1 MIKSFLMHGQKDR
14 CKRFKKRAF
23 VPAGLFVPFM
33 AMCLYAAMPVLSR
46 LEMIGSGRGLALTLG
61 ADAPFAIT
69 IHDKTSPRADGS
81 LISIVCSNVIYGL
94 NEYAFNNLPM
104 GCPVNRILAKE
115 NKDGNSVELLIK
127 VTAPLDKTIRSKQKD
142 NRWVVLLTSAPVN
155 DFAWSAQNETEKR
168 SGASGVASEPAG
180 TKETPASAVV
190 PEERISAGKTS
201 LPAQRPSVPQVTAS
215 SFLEDI
221 TVLHRERVEKIVLK
235 VDAPTDIIVKCTPGK
250 ILALFVNTKNGL
262 SHTTFKSERDWLV
275 KSIELNELTHGGT
288 KWLGA
293 SIIVN
298 EQGGSR
304 PIIQTLPDR
313 LVIYSVRD
321 TKQCLYLWSAKNG
334 TTLSYDFISPEQLP
348 VDYTKIEKKVLTDSK
363 NDFGSNGTFSVGEPS
378 PAPAPAKLTKN
389 ENEPVSNGAGAAPSR
404 PSAPQPA
411 RTVRVVVVKDNVN
424 LRSDPVAASKSN
436 VIAKLPLGA
445 IGTQEEK
452 KGTWVRGAFD
462 DSRGWLLSSMVL
474 DSGRVA
480 PALWKKIEAVALEK
494 KKLEEKKLQREEK
507 AKAIAMAREKAKA
520 EAQMAEEKAKA
531 DKLARAK
538 EKAEAAQQA
547 KEAQKAR
554 EKEKAEAAQQA
565 KAEKMQQKPPAQ
577 SPQEPARAAQMSGKD
592 TVPTQPAKTFP
603 KLIEYHVLGRDPFL
617 PLSQDEEGPMPNIE
631 NLQLVGIL
639 YDAMDRIAL
648 LEDMRNKEKA
658 YALRENDPVR
668 NGYLLRIQTDKVLF
682 LINEMGISRTYAMK
696 LIKGKER

>member
-33 AMCLYAAMPVLSR
+33 AVCLYAATPVLSR

-69 IHDKTSPRADGS
+69 IYDKTSPRADGS
-81 LISIVCSNVIYGL
+81 LISIICSNVIYGL

-104 GCPVNRILAKE
+104 GCPVKRVLAQE

-127 VTAPLDKTIRSKQKD
+127 VIAPLDKTIRSKQKD
-142 NRWVVLLTSAPVN
+142 SRWVVLLTSAPVN

-168 SGASGVASEPAG
+168 SGASEVSATSAALAAASEPAG
-180 TKETPASAVV
+180 TKGTSASAVV
-190 PEERISAGKTS
+190 PEERISVGKTS
-201 LPAQRPSVPQVTAS
+201 LPAQRPAVPQVTAS

-221 TVLHRERVEKIVLK
+221 TVLHRERVEKIILK
-235 VDAPTDIIVKCTPGK
+235 ADSPTDIIVKCTPGK

-275 KSIELNELTHGGT
+275 KSIELNEVTHGGT
-288 KWLGA
+288 MWLGA
-293 SIIVN
+293 SIIVD

-321 TKQCLYLWSAKNG
+321 TKQCLYLWSAKSG

-378 PAPAPAKLTKN
+378 PAPANLTKN
-389 ENEPVSNGAGAAPSR
+389 ENEPVTNGAGAAPSR
-404 PSAPQPA
+404 PSAPPPA
-411 RTVRVVVVKDNVN
+411 RTVRLVVVKDNVN
-424 LRSDPVAASKSN
+424 LRSDPAVALKSN

-445 IGTQEEK
+445 IGTQERKEGK
-452 KGTWVRGAFD
+452 WVRGTFD
-462 DSRGWLLSSMVL
+462 DSRGWLFASMVL
-474 DSGRVA
+474 DSGRVT
-480 PALWKKIEAVALEK
+480 PALWKKIKAVVLEK

-507 AKAIAMAREKAKA
+507 VKAIAMAREKAKA
-520 EAQMAEEKAKA
+520 EAIMAEEKAKA

-554 EKEKAEAAQQA
+554 AEAA
-565 KAEKMQQKPPAQ
+565 KMQQKPLAQ
-577 SPQEPARAAQMSGKD
+577 SPQEPTEAAQMSGKD

-648 LEDMRNKEKA
+648 LEDVRNKEKA

-696 LIKGKER
+696 LNKGKER